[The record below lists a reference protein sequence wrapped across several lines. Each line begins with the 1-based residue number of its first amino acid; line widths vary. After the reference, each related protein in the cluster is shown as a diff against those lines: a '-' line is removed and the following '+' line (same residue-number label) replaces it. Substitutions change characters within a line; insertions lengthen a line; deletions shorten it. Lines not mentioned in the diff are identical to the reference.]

1 MPSSAQLAFATID
14 LKADAMSGHDEL
26 IALSACDAV
35 ARLRAGEVSPVELVD
50 AAADRIA
57 AVNPAV
63 NAVPTLCLDQ
73 ARDAAQALQ
82 QPENPEPGWL
92 AGLPVVVKDLNE
104 TAGVRTTFGSPIFAD
119 NVPTRDE
126 VMVET
131 LKKRGAIVIGKANTP
146 EFGSGANTFNEVFG
160 KTRNPWN
167 TAMTCGGSS
176 GGSAV
181 SVATG
186 MSWLA
191 TGNDLGGSLRTPAS
205 FCSIVGLRPSVGRVA
220 HGAGL
225 MWQDIH
231 QSLVAEGPLGR
242 SVPDVALMLDAQS
255 GRHPRDP
262 KSLEAPA
269 VPFLNAAREPRA
281 PKRVGYTPNLGIGPV
296 DPEVTEIC
304 AAAARRFTDAGSFVE
319 ESCPDFSGSMDIFQT
334 LRAALFAS
342 IAAPLLDN
350 HRDQLKPEMV
360 WQVEKG
366 MALTAGE
373 VGRAAIA
380 RTKLYERVLHW
391 FGDYDVLALPAA
403 IVPPFD
409 VDIRYI
415 EQVGDCR
422 FDNYVDWI
430 YITYA
435 ITLTGCPAISV
446 PAGFTKSGLPVGI
459 QLVGRPFGEAEL
471 LSYAAQ
477 LENILGLGNMTP
489 LDPIVGVA

>member
-1 MPSSAQLAFATID
+1 
-14 LKADAMSGHDEL
+14 MSGADDL

-35 ARLRAGEVSPVELVD
+35 ARLRAGAVSPVELVD
-50 AAADRIA
+50 AAAARIA

-63 NAVPTLCLDQ
+63 NAIPTLCLDQ
-73 ARDAAQALQ
+73 ARDAARSLV
-82 QPENPEPGWL
+82 QPDDPEPGWL
-92 AGLPVVVKDLNE
+92 GGLPVVVKDLNE

-119 NVPTRDE
+119 NVPARDE

-131 LKKRGAIVIGKANTP
+131 LKRRGAIVIGKANTP

-181 SVATG
+181 AVATG

-220 HGAGL
+220 HGGGL

-231 QSLVAEGPLGR
+231 QTLVAEGPLGR
-242 SVPDVALMLDAQS
+242 NVADVALMLDAQS

-262 KSLEAPA
+262 KSLDAPA
-269 VPFLNAAREPRA
+269 VPFLNAARAPRA
-281 PKRVGYTPNLGIGPV
+281 PTRIGYTANLGIGPV
-296 DPEVTEIC
+296 DGEVDAIC
-304 AAAARRFTDAGSFVE
+304 ATAARRFADAGSIVE
-319 ESCPDFSGSMDIFQT
+319 EACPDFSGSLEMFQT

-366 MALTAGE
+366 MALSAGD

-380 RTKLYERVLHW
+380 RTKLYERVLNW

-409 VDIRYI
+409 VDIRYV
-415 EQVGDCR
+415 EKVGDHA

-435 ITLTGCPAISV
+435 ITLTGCPAISI
-446 PAGFTKSGLPVGI
+446 PAGFTASGLPVGI

-471 LSYAAQ
+471 LSHAAK
-477 LENILGLGNMTP
+477 LEEILGLGQMTP
-489 LDPIVGVA
+489 LDPITPSEPGDAPG